1 VALLYIA
8 SAWAGLSLAGSV
20 SHSITAV
27 WMPSGIALAAVMFWG
42 YRMLPFVFCGA
53 LAINLLVGEATPVA
67 AGMIAVGNTSEALI
81 AVVLLSR
88 LNGVPHGRAPNLRDL
103 AVAAAAGCAVAAS
116 VGTLALK
123 VTSAL
128 EPGEWLSGWVLWWIG
143 DFAGV
148 FLVVPLVLLLATVDW
163 DHSSGDTWT

>member
-1 VALLYIA
+1 
-8 SAWAGLSLAGSV
+8 
-20 SHSITAV
+20 
-27 WMPSGIALAAVMFWG
+27 
-42 YRMLPFVFCGA
+42 
-53 LAINLLVGEATPVA
+53 
-67 AGMIAVGNTSEALI
+67 MIAVGNTSEALI